1 MNVKQII
8 ELLPDEL
15 IDDLAVSTKVDKYA
29 KKLDGKTVFNLLI
42 HCILSYKDNSFRR
55 MENHFESLSFAYVNQ
70 DNKKVKYNSISE
82 RLSSMDVSFFRKL
95 YLESLN
101 RYSQLVPKNKS
112 NLVRYDSTIV
122 SLSSKLLKIGYNVKG
137 TASKYNQVKYS
148 IGYSELPVIAYFYT
162 EQSFTSENLALK
174 KVILEHDKENK
185 DHIRVFD
192 RGISS
197 RKTYD
202 ELVKNKMPFVSRVN
216 PNAKFEQV
224 EKQTIKTKIIDE
236 LEFLEDSKA
245 YLFTEKGKAKK
256 IVRLIKTK
264 QLKTDKEICFVTSI
278 MDSTPEQIANL
289 YKKRWEIETFFK
301 FIKQELNFSHFINRS
316 KNGIEIVLY
325 CTLIAAILLLVYK
338 NLNNLKGYKIMKQK
352 FLQELEWTI
361 MEDIIKMCGGD
372 SKLLHNST
380 GKSPPN

>member
-42 HCILSYKDNSFRR
+42 HCILSYKDNSLRR

-224 EKQTIKTKIIDE
+224 EKLAIKTKIIDE

-256 IVRLIKTK
+256 
-264 QLKTDKEICFVTSI
+264 
-278 MDSTPEQIANL
+278 
-289 YKKRWEIETFFK
+289 K
-301 FIKQELNFSHFINRS
+301 F
-316 KNGIEIVLY
+316 
-325 CTLIAAILLLVYK
+325 
-338 NLNNLKGYKIMKQK
+338 
-352 FLQELEWTI
+352 
-361 MEDIIKMCGGD
+361 D
-372 SKLLHNST
+372 
-380 GKSPPN
+380 